1 MRKIEEMGH
10 DRAKLE
16 IKRQRLSDEEFDL
29 YCATEYNAAATIK
42 LSANGNKLNK
52 KRANTIIKK
61 TMGKFAQHR
70 LDTKAFLGKTV
81 DDMIKQKIK
90 ESGVTVSN
98 KIITKC
104 NDLNYSLYRLTS

>member
-1 MRKIEEMGH
+1 
-10 DRAKLE
+10 
-16 IKRQRLSDEEFDL
+16 
-29 YCATEYNAAATIK
+29 
-42 LSANGNKLNK
+42 
-52 KRANTIIKK
+52 
-61 TMGKFAQHR
+61 MGKFAQHR